1 MGKLS
6 IRFLAVLLALSLT
19 LVSISGMTV
28 SAADT
33 EMGTS
38 VETEE
43 IIPEGSAAD
52 ESQDIEESSEA
63 EESTSAEESS
73 EAEESSSTEES
84 SEAEES
90 SSAEESSEAGEN
102 LNAEE
107 TIEAE
112 EVISDAG
119 LAEGEDPMA
128 QELSDAGRT
137 YIGLVSGMTEAIS
150 ADSYQAFMERMGQGY
165 EAYSALSEND
175 KAHPDIVSAN
185 RVWNYLLKQS
195 QGQELA
201 AITDTHWNLLVNNGY
216 PDPYEQGGIF
226 IHSLA
231 AVGSGFTPE
240 YVGSSD
246 QTGWYVATNRSK
258 NATVYMDWSNGAY
271 MGETWYDVRVYYW
284 CPDGD
289 YYVSRSANMTAA
301 TSNLSEKRIF
311 LEFHFFQSG
320 KVGQWGYEVSDFYG
334 VMGSRDLDYVADGD
348 YYEGWAFPVNQ
359 GDNNS
364 SVIGNVYTSNDTV
377 MEIQWDKFSISS
389 NTHKNGSQSS
399 STYYFLPY
407 FATQKDST
415 YGWDDYACLF
425 WTFHSRKSDPM
436 VLCHYTAGPLQAG
449 LNGDPIVVRY
459 YLTGDSALPAG
470 AGTAVPKSIFTTY
483 GAKFKRFE
491 DATVYK
497 GYNFTGWSINKNLAQ
512 TTEYVNSGTTA
523 WMKQSSSTIR
533 YLTSAGDY
541 RVGEHNSSSA
551 YTLYGAGANWYGMK
565 LADGLTHGTYEWD
578 QDCTV
583 SYRNNGSTVSVG
595 LSPND
600 ANYGTIRRVLLFG
613 KYVPWTG
620 SVQVIKT
627 SSIDSSVKVQ
637 GAVYGLFS
645 DAACTKL
652 LSSATTN
659 SNGVAKFNYTITY
672 GTAYYV
678 KEIESPNGWLLNGA
692 VYTVKATDL
701 QTDKG
706 TVTINASDEPSTYVI
721 TTEVVN
727 GTIDPKITG
736 IQKGESRTINTSPNI
751 GYVLESVTID
761 GAAVDLSQV
770 TYRSMP
776 YAYTFTNI
784 IANHHIKVVYT
795 QVDGSVTFIKTDS
808 AGVPLEG
815 VEIALCSTCPKDGAE
830 IFLYGGQ
837 TYSVMQTG
845 YTGDDGNVV
854 FGGLDTVNG
863 YSYLL
868 VETDT
873 VSGQMLLAEPVLIG
887 TFPVRDGNNAYSYDY
902 EVTAVNSRSYV
913 LPMTGGEGE
922 FTLCTWSAATLSVII
937 CLMIMKREKEKTE

>member
-1 MGKLS
+1 MGKLATH
-6 IRFLAVLLALSLT
+6 FLAVFLAISLT
-19 LVSISGMTV
+19 FASSSGMTAF
-28 SAADT
+28 AADST
-33 EMGTS
+33 
-38 VETEE
+38 ETESIME
-43 IIPEGSAAD
+43 TEGLIPEESEPEEGSSEEETF
-52 ESQDIEESSEA
+52 ESKENSIEEESIAEEASEAEGSSEA
-63 EESTSAEESS
+63 EDGIGDTDSAGGEVSEE
-73 EAEESSSTEES
+73 
-84 SEAEES
+84 
-90 SSAEESSEAGEN
+90 
-102 LNAEE
+102 
-107 TIEAE
+107 
-112 EVISDAG
+112 
-119 LAEGEDPMA
+119 
-128 QELSDAGRT
+128 QELSDAART

-150 ADSYQAFMERMGQGY
+150 AESYQAFMERMGQSY
-165 EAYSALSEND
+165 EAYRALTEED
-175 KAHPDIVSAN
+175 KEHPDVVSAN

-195 QGQELA
+195 QGQQLA

-216 PDPYEQGGIF
+216 PDPYEKGGIF

-258 NATVYMDWSNGAY
+258 NTNVYMDWSNGAY
-271 MGETWYDVRVYYW
+271 MGENWYDVRVYYW

-289 YYVSRSANMTAA
+289 YCVSRSANMSAA
-301 TSNLSEKRIF
+301 TANLSEKRIF
-311 LEFHFFQSG
+311 MEFHFFQSG
-320 KVGQWGYEVSDFYG
+320 KVGQWAYEVSDFYG
-334 VMGSRDLDYVADGD
+334 VMGSRDLDYVSDGD

-377 MEIQWDKFSISS
+377 MEIQWDRFSITSS
-389 NTHKNGSQSS
+389 THKNGSQSS

-470 AGTAVPKSIFTTY
+470 ADTVVPKSIFTTY

-583 SYRNNGSTVSVG
+583 SYRYNGSTVSVG

-627 SSIDSSVKVQ
+627 SSIDPSVKVP
-637 GAVYGLFS
+637 GAVYGLYS

-659 SNGVAKFNYTITY
+659 SNGIAKFNYTITY

-678 KEIESPNGWLLNGA
+678 KEIESPNGWLLNKT

-701 QTDKG
+701 QADKG
-706 TVTINASDEPSTYVI
+706 TVTVNATNEPSTYVI

-736 IQKGESRTINTSPNI
+736 IQKGESRTVNTTANT
-751 GYVLESVTID
+751 GYVLESITID
-761 GAAVDLSQV
+761 GVAVDLSTV

-784 IANHHIKVVYT
+784 TANHHIKVVYT

-913 LPMTGGEGE
+913 LPMTGGSGE
-922 FTLCTWSAATLSVII
+922 FTPCIWSAAIGAVIL
-937 CLMIMKREKEKTE
+937 CLIIKKKKEQTE

>member
-19 LVSISGMTV
+19 LVSSSGMTV
-28 SAADT
+28 SAADGI
-33 EMGTS
+33 EMES
-38 VETEE
+38 IMETEE
-43 IIPEGSAAD
+43 IVSEGSAAD
-52 ESQDIEESSEA
+52 EKLE
-63 EESTSAEESS
+63 
-73 EAEESSSTEES
+73 TEES
-84 SEAEES
+84 SEPEES
-90 SSAEESSEAGEN
+90 SGEEASSESEESFSEEESSEAGEN

-107 TIEAE
+107 TAEAE
-112 EVISDAG
+112 EGISDPE
-119 LAEGEDPMA
+119 LAEGGDTKA
-128 QELSDAGRT
+128 QELSDAART

-240 YVGSSD
+240 NVGSSD
-246 QTGWYVATNRSK
+246 QTGWYLATNRSK
-258 NATVYMDWSNGAY
+258 DTSVYMDWSNGAY
-271 MGETWYDVRVYYW
+271 MGENWYDVRVYYW

-301 TSNLSEKRIF
+301 TSNLSERRIF
-311 LEFHFFQSG
+311 MEFHFFQSG

-334 VMGSRDLDYVADGD
+334 VMGSRDLDYVSDGD

-470 AGTAVPKSIFTTY
+470 AGTVVPKSIFTTY

-551 YTLYGAGANWYGMK
+551 YTLYGADANWYGLK

-578 QDCTV
+578 QDCNVTY
-583 SYRNNGSTVSVG
+583 SSNGSTVSVG

-627 SSIDSSVKVQ
+627 STADSSVKVP
-637 GAVYGLFS
+637 GAVYGLYS

-652 LSSATTN
+652 LASATTN
-659 SNGVAKFNYTITY
+659 SSGVAKFNYTISY
-672 GTAYYV
+672 ETAYYV
-678 KEIESPNGWLLNGA
+678 KEMESPNGWLLNKT

-727 GTIDPKITG
+727 GTIDPKITD
-736 IQKGESRTINTSPNI
+736 IQKGESRTVNTSPNI

-776 YAYTFTNI
+776 YAYSFTNI
-784 IANHHIKVVYT
+784 TANHHIKVVYVE
-795 QVDGSVTFIKTDS
+795 VDGSVTFVKTDS
-808 AGVPLEG
+808 AGAPLGG
-815 VEIALCSTCPKDGAE
+815 VEIALCSTCPMDGAE
-830 IFLYGGQ
+830 TFSYGGQ

-845 YTGDDGNVV
+845 YTGDDGTVV

-868 VETDT
+868 VETGT
-873 VSGQMLLAEPVLIG
+873 VTGQMLLAEPVFIG
-887 TFPVRDGNNAYSYDY
+887 AFPIRDGNNAYSYDY
-902 EVTAVNSRSYV
+902 EVTAVNSRTYV
-913 LPMTGGEGE
+913 LPMTGGTGD
-922 FTLCTWSAATLSVII
+922 FTLCVWSAAIGTAVI
-937 CLMIMKREKEKTE
+937 CLMIMKTKKERTK